1 MANNQKNVQPKVV
14 TTTTTTTR
22 RRGGRRRRR
31 ASRTSQAGTTT
42 VRRVTTTRQPGRSRR
57 GRRNRFG
64 APGKPAPSGIR
75 QRITATLGTVGSNQ
89 GNSIE
94 LETSVLL
101 NPALMKETTGSNQH
115 GPLQIY
121 ASTYSLWKIESIL
134 LKLTPLVGPS
144 AVSGTAVRASYNPSG
159 QPGSSSWSA
168 LGARKHKDTNP
179 GRPLY
184 FHLSGS
190 DFRGPKD
197 GWFFCNTKNDPQMC
211 TAGSIEIHTLGQTVS
226 TYQDKQYVGPLFLAE
241 MTCTWSFKGYN
252 PQPGMLNL
260 VKAELKEQPQ
270 EIKIHS
276 KPGEPIVI
284 SVPND
289 SLFARTV
296 GGVDLGVDASATPS
310 DIIWMVADT
319 TMDAITGVFPQPF
332 SWLFRAGWWFL
343 KRIANRKKNGET
355 EEGVPDAGELT
366 FQVFQSMTDAMNNTP
381 CIATSAA
388 DTMNATVA
396 GWNIT
401 QITPGNV
408 GQPQASAATMRTIG
422 LDPTQP
428 FFLSRDRVQ
437 VGEPVITGF
446 NFNSDLGKPLNGFS
460 VKHVSSTK
468 RVFSYITYQLLDPYF
483 YQDGQIDP
491 ATADVPTY
499 PMEKKTADTYVP
511 IGKIYA
517 TNSIT
522 TGTNPVIRW
531 CLALWKATASTEVVR
546 QTNADIRLQFFLV
559 TPTLSQSAGYPTTTY
574 HLNVDTSRNPSQ
586 QPVVV
591 EKDKWYITVFSAING
606 RDEFKNYGAVYP
618 FPTSIY
624 DSQNP
629 EIDPTMD
636 FYSAGLALTN
646 AIPLKFNFNTQEQL
660 ELGTA
665 VTASMVQDMIEQ
677 ALAERKNQD
686 SLFPPLPPP
695 SEYDNIPP
703 LEGEEEEEQGAIG
716 GHNETLEGAKQQRV
730 RGPQAVGE
738 MSPELFQDFKNWI
751 EYGHR
756 KRPPTPFSPVEEEE
770 EEEDSDLDE
779 DDYAEPPSAIK
790 NLLTPEAKE
799 LYGYLR
805 QKGLSHEQATSAAQA
820 AFPHIALEAWD
831 AAYHNAMADGLSPP
845 TARDCAWAAVSDF
858 PFLICSVFSC
868 FLFSELD

>member
-1 MANNQKNVQPKVV
+1 MASNQKNVQPKVV

-31 ASRTSQAGTTT
+31 NPRTSQAGTTT

-57 GRRNRFG
+57 GRRNRYG

-179 GRPLY
+179 GRPMY
-184 FHLSGS
+184 FYLNGS

-260 VKAELKEQPQ
+260 IKTELKEQPQ
-270 EIKIHS
+270 EVKIHS
-276 KPGEPIVI
+276 RPGEPIVI

-388 DTMNATVA
+388 DTMNATVT

-408 GQPQASAATMRTIG
+408 GQPAATGAPMRMIG
-422 LDPTQP
+422 LDTSRP
-428 FFLSRDRVQ
+428 FFLAREGLTT
-437 VGEPVITGF
+437 GESMIVGF
-446 NFNSDLGKPLNGFS
+446 NYNGDAGKPLNGFAIQ
-460 VKHVSSTK
+460 STK
-468 RVFSYITYQLLDPYF
+468 TTHTVFSYFSKELVDPVF
-483 YQDGQIDP
+483 FQDTIIDP
-491 ATADVPTY
+491 STADVPTY
-499 PMEKKTADTYVP
+499 PLLGKTADRFTP

-517 TNSIT
+517 TSVVHTGTDPTIHWILVLWKSNYTGLVKRQTASNGRIQYFNLQPSIT
-522 TGTNPVIRW
+522 Q
-531 CLALWKATASTEVVR
+531 A
-546 QTNADIRLQFFLV
+546 
-559 TPTLSQSAGYPTTTY
+559 AGYPTTTY
-574 HLNVDTSRNPSQ
+574 TLQVVNAENPSQ
-586 QPVVV
+586 ESIQIT
-591 EKDKWYITVFSAING
+591 KDKWYITPFVSLNG
-606 RDEFKNYGAVYP
+606 RKEFTNYGVDFY
-618 FPTSIY
+618 FPPGQLYSGGSRTI
-624 DSQNP
+624 
-629 EIDPTMD
+629 EPTMQM
-636 FYSAGLALTN
+636 YYTGLASMN
-646 AIPLKFNFNTQEQL
+646 GVPIKFQFNTEDTTQ
-660 ELGTA
+660 
-665 VTASMVQDMIEQ
+665 VTLSMVQQMVQQ
-677 ALAERKNQD
+677 ALAEREP
-686 SLFPPLPPP
+686 LGLPLPPP
-695 SEYDNIPP
+695 SDMPP
-703 LEGEEEEEQGAIG
+703 LEGEEEELQGAVG
-716 GHNETLEGAKQQRV
+716 GVEPSL
-730 RGPQAVGE
+730 
-738 MSPELFQDFKNWI
+738 DIKNWV
-751 EYGHR
+751 EFGHR
-756 KRPPTPFSPVEEEE
+756 KKPPTPFSPIEEVEEEDD
-770 EEEDSDLDE
+770 EDSDLDD
-779 DDYAEPPSAIK
+779 DDYAEPPSVIK
-790 NLLTPEAKE
+790 NLLTPEAKD
-799 LYGYLR
+799 LYGDLR
-805 QKGLSHEQATSAAQA
+805 RKGLSHEQATKAAQA
-820 AFPHIALEAWD
+820 AFPHLALEAWEV
-831 AAYHNAMADGLSPP
+831 AYHNAMADGLSPP
-845 TARDCAWAAVSDF
+845 TARDCAWSAVSDF
-858 PFLICSVFSC
+858 LP
-868 FLFSELD
+868 